1 VTRNAGGWQISS
13 GGVLRPPIDLVT
25 TKFEVS
31 YGPDWQP
38 RHLAI
43 EATLRGQPLTLTTS
57 FGLTSAISDVVQGA
71 KRGSVTREVSPRA
84 VVLPGNFFGAYEALA
99 LRLGGAGPGS
109 RFQVFVA
116 PEREIPAT
124 VTGTTMR
131 RLATPEGT
139 VDLRQFEMT
148 FGYPGD
154 PMAIEVWIDG
164 QDRLARIVRPADG
177 LTVVRDDLSSV
188 LAREVKIRNP
198 RDEDVF
204 IPASGFN
211 LGATITR
218 TNSPAARSPAV
229 VLVGGVDHGPQDRD
243 YGIYGIPIFGQL
255 AGHLSDAG
263 YFVVRFDRRGS
274 GQSGGRIENA
284 TLAEYAEDVLGI
296 VNWLRRQRDV
306 DRNRIALIGYGEG
319 GPIAMTAAARE
330 DQIRGIGLLAAPG
343 VSGRAF
349 ALEQQ
354 TLALDRMKQATA
366 DRDAKIALQTRVL
379 DAVISGKGW
388 EGISAELRYQADT
401 PWFKSWLLFD
411 PARVIDRLEQ
421 PMLILHGAL
430 DQETPVTHAD
440 RLDTLGRSRRKI
452 GDTHTRKIVVPGVN
466 HLLVRAETGH
476 VDEYTALG
484 DRTLAADVASAIVT
498 WLNET
503 LPARR

>member
-1 VTRNAGGWQISS
+1 
-13 GGVLRPPIDLVT
+13 
-25 TKFEVS
+25 
-31 YGPDWQP
+31 
-38 RHLAI
+38 
-43 EATLRGQPLTLTTS
+43 
-57 FGLTSAISDVVQGA
+57 
-71 KRGSVTREVSPRA
+71 
-84 VVLPGNFFGAYEALA
+84 
-99 LRLGGAGPGS
+99 
-109 RFQVFVA
+109 
-116 PEREIPAT
+116 
-124 VTGTTMR
+124 
-131 RLATPEGT
+131 
-139 VDLRQFEMT
+139 
-148 FGYPGD
+148 
-154 PMAIEVWIDG
+154 
-164 QDRLARIVRPADG
+164 
-177 LTVVRDDLSSV
+177 
-188 LAREVKIRNP
+188 
-198 RDEDVF
+198 
-204 IPASGFN
+204 
-211 LGATITR
+211 
-218 TNSPAARSPAV
+218 V